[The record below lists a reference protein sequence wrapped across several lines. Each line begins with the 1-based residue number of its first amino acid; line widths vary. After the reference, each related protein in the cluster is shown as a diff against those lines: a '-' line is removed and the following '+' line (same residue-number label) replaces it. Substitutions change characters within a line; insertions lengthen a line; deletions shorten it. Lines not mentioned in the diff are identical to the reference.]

1 VELVSEVCFSSALAV
16 SVLAAPGFAGVAP
29 EFDALLASEPAGA
42 LAPESGGA
50 FAARSSEALFGV
62 WSPEVSSA
70 RSARRCGAEG
80 GRSVEGARPV
90 PESAGR
96 LESTRA
102 PKLSFRCGWS
112 GRIGFG
118 GAVCNDTLAAA
129 SDVTLNTGM
138 AFSNETG
145 QR

>member
-1 VELVSEVCFSSALAV
+1 LAV
-16 SVLAAPGFAGVAP
+16 PVLATPGFAGVAP
-29 EFDALLASEPAGA
+29 EFDDALLASEPAGA
-42 LAPESGGA
+42 LAPESGWA
-50 FAARSSEALFGV
+50 LAARSSEALFGA

-70 RSARRCGAEG
+70 RLLPAVAAASSARRCGAER
-80 GRSVEGARPV
+80 GRAVEGARPV
-90 PESAGR
+90 SESAGR

-102 PKLSFRCGWS
+102 PKPSFRCGWS

-129 SDVTLNTGM
+129 SDVTLNTGV
-138 AFSNETG
+138 ASSNETG